1 MGRSEWKQNAVRND
15 SRRNALVFLV
25 LVGSL
30 GFTSVLLL
38 ALSPAPLTPDSFS
51 LVAVER
57 AEALSEI
64 FETRNKVEPGR
75 WTYIYVHHS
84 KTAGGELRT
93 PGLTADHF
101 LIGNGQGC
109 LDGELQISSRW
120 IRQQAALPEG
130 SRIDPSCIS
139 ICLVGDFDQHQPT
152 AMQRRRLAELTRALQ
167 TRLGIPANRVLVV
180 QEAGAGTPAGIGRH
194 FPLDEF
200 RAQLIQ
206 MVP

>member
-1 MGRSEWKQNAVRND
+1 VRND

-30 GFTSVLLL
+30 SFTSVLLL

-51 LVAVER
+51 LLAVER
-57 AEALSEI
+57 AEALSEM
-64 FETRNKVEPGR
+64 FQTRHPVESGR

-84 KTAGGELRT
+84 KTAGGALRT
-93 PGLTADHF
+93 PGLSGDHF

-120 IRQQAALPEG
+120 VRQQPALPEG
-130 SRIDPSCIS
+130 SKVDPSCIS
-139 ICLVGDFDQHQPT
+139 ICVVGDFDQHQPT
-152 AMQRRRLAELTRALQ
+152 AMQRRRLAELTQALQ
-167 TRLGIPANRVLVV
+167 KRLGIPAHRVLVV
-180 QEAGAGTPAGIGRH
+180 QETGKGTPAGIGRH

-200 RAQLIQ
+200 RSQLVQ